1 MVLQEGTK
9 LKHQDLIHKMT
20 LEEKAAFLSGK
31 NVWQTRDFPR
41 LNIPSIFCSD
51 GPHGIR
57 KQAGAGDHLGL
68 NESLPATCFPTAATI
83 ANSWDE
89 ALGEE
94 IGVALGEEA
103 SAQEVNV
110 VLGPGLNMKRSPL
123 CGRNFEYFSEDPYL
137 AGKMAASYVKGI
149 QSQGVYACP
158 KHFAVNSQELR
169 RMAMNSVLDERTL
182 REIYLTGFEIAVK
195 EGKAKS
201 IMTSYNEINGTYAN
215 EHKHLLQD
223 ILRKEWGFDGIVI
236 TDWGASND
244 HAAGVAAGS
253 NLEMPAPG
261 LDAAREIIKAIET
274 KTLAMEELDV
284 CVDDLLDAVLTLSKN
299 AEGKKHTFPETAHHE
314 LARRAAEESAVL
326 LKNTDGILPLA
337 SGCKVAVIGDF
348 AVEPRYQGAGSSMV
362 NPTYL
367 ETIEKVIGN
376 YDLQVVGVN
385 RGYKRTG
392 ETDDAMK
399 KAALDLAAAADVVI
413 YCFGLDE
420 LSESEGLDRSHMRIP
435 QNQIELLQAIV
446 QVNENVVGLLSAGAA
461 IEMPWH
467 YCCKAILHG
476 YLSGQAGASAMMNL
490 ITGKVNPS
498 GRLSETYPLR
508 YEDTPA
514 FRNFPS
520 TERNAEYRES
530 IYIGYRYYDTS
541 KVRVQYPFGY
551 GLSYTTFA
559 YSDLKVNADGVTFQ
573 LTNTGKCDG
582 AEVVQMYVGLPN
594 AIVFRPE
601 KELKGFRKVFLK
613 AGESKEVQIP
623 FDDKTFRYW
632 NVKTNRWEVEMG
644 TYRILIG
651 ASVADMK
658 LEGEIQIEGTTEE
671 YPYNPAKLPYYYTGI
686 VQQVSD
692 EEFQELLGRPIPS
705 GKWTGDLGVND
716 AICQMYYAKS
726 GLARFIYNR
735 LTAMKKKSEDK
746 GKPDLNIL
754 FIYNM
759 PFRAI
764 AKMTGGM
771 VSMEMVEGMVMVV
784 NGHFWKGIKQIVGGF
799 FRNQKANRVYEA
811 KISNK

>member
-1 MVLQEGTK
+1 M
-9 LKHQDLIHKMT
+9 KHQDLINKMT

-41 LNIPSIFCSD
+41 LDIPSIFCSD

-68 NESLPATCFPTAATI
+68 NASLEATCFPTAATV

-89 ALGEE
+89 QLGEE
-94 IGVALGEEA
+94 IGIALGEEA
-103 SAQEVNV
+103 AAQEVNI

-182 REIYLTGFEIAVK
+182 REIYLTGFEIVVK

-201 IMTSYNEINGTYAN
+201 MMSSYNEVNGTYAN
-215 EHKHLLQD
+215 ENKHLLQD

-236 TDWGASND
+236 TDWGGSND
-244 HAAGVAAGS
+244 HVAGVAAGS

-261 LDAAREIIKAIET
+261 LDSARQIIQAIEEKALT
-274 KTLAMEELDV
+274 MEALDA

-299 AEGKKHTFPETAHHE
+299 AEGKKHTFSETAHHE
-314 LARRAAEESAVL
+314 LARHAAEESAVL
-326 LKNTDGILPLA
+326 LKNTDGILPLKPG
-337 SGCKVAVIGDF
+337 SKVAVIGDF
-348 AVEPRYQGAGSSMV
+348 AFEPRYQGAGSSMV

-367 ETIEKVIGN
+367 ETIEKTIGN
-376 YDLQVVGVN
+376 YDLQVVGIN

-392 ETDDAMK
+392 EADEAMK
-399 KAALDLAAAADVVI
+399 KAALDLAALADVVI

-420 LSESEGLDRSHMRIP
+420 LSESEGLDRTHMRIP

-446 QVNENVVGLLSAGAA
+446 QVNENVVGVLSAGSA

-476 YLSGQAGASAMMNL
+476 YLTGQAGASAMLNIM
-490 ITGKVNPS
+490 TGKVNPS

-508 YEDTPA
+508 HEDTPA
-514 FRNFPS
+514 FRHFPS
-520 TERNAEYRES
+520 TQRNAEYRES

-559 YSDLKVNADGVTFQ
+559 YSDLKVDAKGATFT
-573 LTNTGKCDG
+573 LTNTGNCDG
-582 AEVVQMYVGLPN
+582 AEVAQLYVGLPN

-601 KELKGFRKVFLK
+601 KELKGFQKVFLK
-613 AGESKEVQIP
+613 AGESKEVRME

-632 NVKTNRWEVEMG
+632 NVKTNGWEIEEG
-644 TYRILIG
+644 AYRIMIG
-651 ASVADMK
+651 ASVADIK
-658 LEGEIQIEGTTEE
+658 LESELWVQGTSNE

-686 VQQVSD
+686 VQQIFD
-692 EEFQELLGRPIPS
+692 AEFEELLGHPIPS
-705 GKWTGDLGVND
+705 GKWSGNLGIND
-716 AICQMYYAKS
+716 AMCQMYYAKS
-726 GLARFIYNR
+726 GLARLIYKI
-735 LTAMKKKSEDK
+735 LTKIKKKSEEK
-746 GKPDLNIL
+746 GKPDLNVL

-759 PFRAI
+759 PFRGI
-764 AKMTGGM
+764 AKMTNGM
-771 VSMEMVEGMVMVV
+771 VSMEMVEGMVTVV
-784 NGHFWKGIKQIVGGF
+784 NGHFLKGIKKVIGGF
-799 FRNQKANRVYEA
+799 FRNRKENKAYEA
-811 KISNK
+811 KLSK

>member
-1 MVLQEGTK
+1 M
-9 LKHQDLIHKMT
+9 KHQDLINKMT

-41 LNIPSIFCSD
+41 LDIPSIFCSD

-68 NESLPATCFPTAATI
+68 NASLEATCFPTAATV

-89 ALGEE
+89 QLGEE
-94 IGVALGEEA
+94 IGIALGEEA
-103 SAQEVNV
+103 AAQEVNI

-182 REIYLTGFEIAVK
+182 REIYLTGFEIVVK

-201 IMTSYNEINGTYAN
+201 MMSSYNEVNGTYAN
-215 EHKHLLQD
+215 ENKHLLQD

-236 TDWGASND
+236 TDWGGSND
-244 HAAGVAAGS
+244 HVAGVAAGS

-261 LDAAREIIKAIET
+261 LDSARQIIQAIEEKALT
-274 KTLAMEELDV
+274 MEELDA

-299 AEGKKHTFPETAHHE
+299 AEGKKHTFSETAHHE
-314 LARRAAEESAVL
+314 LARHAAEESAVL
-326 LKNTDGILPLA
+326 LKNTDGILPLKPG
-337 SGCKVAVIGDF
+337 SKVAVIGDF
-348 AVEPRYQGAGSSMV
+348 AFEPRYQGAGSSMV

-367 ETIEKVIGN
+367 ETIEKTIGN
-376 YDLQVVGVN
+376 YDLQVVGIN

-392 ETDDAMK
+392 EADEAMK
-399 KAALDLAAAADVVI
+399 KAALDLAALADVVI

-420 LSESEGLDRSHMRIP
+420 LSESEGLDRTHMRIP

-446 QVNENVVGLLSAGAA
+446 QVNENVVGVLSAGSA

-476 YLSGQAGASAMMNL
+476 YLTGQAGASAMLNIM
-490 ITGKVNPS
+490 TGKVNPS

-508 YEDTPA
+508 HEDTPA
-514 FRNFPS
+514 FRHFPS
-520 TERNAEYRES
+520 TQRNAEYRES

-559 YSDLKVNADGVTFQ
+559 YSDLKVDAKGATFT
-573 LTNTGKCDG
+573 LTNTGNCDG
-582 AEVVQMYVGLPN
+582 AEVAQLYVGLPN

-601 KELKGFRKVFLK
+601 KELKGFQKVFLK
-613 AGESKEVQIP
+613 AGESKEVRME

-632 NVKTNRWEVEMG
+632 NVKTNGWEIEEG
-644 TYRILIG
+644 AYRIMIG
-651 ASVADMK
+651 ASVADIK
-658 LEGEIQIEGTTEE
+658 LESELWVQGTSNE

-686 VQQVSD
+686 VQQISD
-692 EEFQELLGRPIPS
+692 AEFEELLGHPIPS
-705 GKWTGDLGVND
+705 GKWSGNLGIND
-716 AICQMYYAKS
+716 AMCQMYYAKS
-726 GLARFIYNR
+726 GLARLIYKI
-735 LTAMKKKSEDK
+735 LTKIKKKSEEK
-746 GKPDLNIL
+746 GKPDLNVL

-759 PFRAI
+759 PFRGI
-764 AKMTGGM
+764 AKMTNGM
-771 VSMEMVEGMVMVV
+771 VSMEMVEGMVTVV
-784 NGHFWKGIKQIVGGF
+784 NGHFLKGIKKVIGGF
-799 FRNQKANRVYEA
+799 FRNRKENKAYEA
-811 KISNK
+811 KLSK